1 MTIEEAHRQEMII
14 YINSAKDY
22 LRMAQNVVECDDKFN
37 DGQSKML
44 DEMYDSISKSLKEL
58 EKI

>member
-1 MTIEEAHRQEMII
+1 MKIEEAHRQEMIA

-22 LRMAQNVVECDDKFN
+22 LGMAQNVVECDDKFN

-44 DEMYDSISKSLKEL
+44 NEMYDSISKSLKEL